1 MTAVSSALAGKVAL
15 VTGASS
21 GIGEATAVALAAA
34 GAKVAIAARRADRLE
49 ALAARIEKAGGTA
62 LRIEADVTSN
72 DDVTAMVDKVV
83 AEWSRLDIL
92 VNNAGVMLL
101 SPAAEAMLDDWRRMV
116 ELNLLALMGVT
127 KAALPHLRAA
137 KGHIVN
143 VSSVAG
149 RVANPGASGYAATKF
164 GVVGFSESLRREV
177 YADKV
182 RVTVIEPGLVRTE
195 LGDHI
200 TNPAFKADLDKR
212 LAAMEALTAEDIA
225 AAIFYAVSQPA
236 HVNVNEIVI
245 RPTDQERERRQIF
258 RYASNPARRK
268 SPHSSTSRDGS
279 LAIDA
284 EIRHRRRRQVEA
296 SVEALAVGR

>member
-1 MTAVSSALAGKVAL
+1 MTVSSMLAGKVAL

-21 GIGEATAVALAAA
+21 GIGEATAAALAAA
-34 GAKVAIAARRADRLE
+34 GARVAVAARRVDRLE
-49 ALAARIEKAGGTA
+49 ALAARIEKIGGTA

-72 DDVTAMVDKVV
+72 DDVAAMVGKVV
-83 AEWSRLDIL
+83 AEWGRLDIL

-101 SPAAEAMLDDWRRMV
+101 SPAAEATLDDWRHMV

-127 KAALPHLRAA
+127 KAALPHLKAA

-200 TNPAFKADLDKR
+200 TNAASKAGLDQR
-212 LAAMEALTAEDIA
+212 LATMEALTAEDVA
-225 AAIFYAVSQPA
+225 AAILYAVGQPA
-236 HVNVNEIVI
+236 RVSVNEIVI
-245 RPTDQERERRQIF
+245 RPTDQER
-258 RYASNPARRK
+258 
-268 SPHSSTSRDGS
+268 
-279 LAIDA
+279 
-284 EIRHRRRRQVEA
+284 
-296 SVEALAVGR
+296 

>member
-1 MTAVSSALAGKVAL
+1 MTVSSTLAGKVAL

-21 GIGEATAVALAAA
+21 GIGEATAAALAAA

-49 ALAARIEKAGGTA
+49 ALAARIETAGGMA

-72 DDVTAMVDKVV
+72 DDVTAMIGKVV
-83 AEWSRLDIL
+83 VEWGRLDIL

-101 SPAAEAMLDDWRRMV
+101 SPAAEATFDDWRRMV

-200 TNPAFKADLDKR
+200 TNAASKAGLDQR
-212 LAAMEALTAEDIA
+212 LATMEALTAEDVA
-225 AAIFYAVSQPA
+225 ASILYAVSQPA
-236 HVNVNEIVI
+236 RVNVNEIVI
-245 RPTDQERERRQIF
+245 RPTDQER
-258 RYASNPARRK
+258 
-268 SPHSSTSRDGS
+268 
-279 LAIDA
+279 
-284 EIRHRRRRQVEA
+284 
-296 SVEALAVGR
+296 

>member
-101 SPAAEAMLDDWRRMV
+101 SPAAEARLDDWRRMV

-245 RPTDQERERRQIF
+245 RPTDQER
-258 RYASNPARRK
+258 
-268 SPHSSTSRDGS
+268 
-279 LAIDA
+279 
-284 EIRHRRRRQVEA
+284 
-296 SVEALAVGR
+296 

>member
-1 MTAVSSALAGKVAL
+1 MTVSSTLSGEAALI
-15 VTGASS
+15 TGASS
-21 GIGEATAVALAAA
+21 GIGEATALALAAA
-34 GAKVAIAARRADRLE
+34 GARVAIAARRAGRLD

-72 DDVTAMVDKVV
+72 DDVAAMVGKVV
-83 AEWSRLDIL
+83 AEWGGLDIL

-101 SPAAEAMLDDWRRMV
+101 SPAAEATLDDWRQMI

-127 KAALPHLRAA
+127 KAALPHLKAA

-200 TNPAFKADLDKR
+200 TNAASKAGLDQR
-212 LAAMEALTAEDIA
+212 LATMEALTAEDVA
-225 AAIFYAVSQPA
+225 AAILYAVSQPPR
-236 HVNVNEIVI
+236 VNVNEIVI
-245 RPTDQERERRQIF
+245 RPTDQER
-258 RYASNPARRK
+258 
-268 SPHSSTSRDGS
+268 
-279 LAIDA
+279 
-284 EIRHRRRRQVEA
+284 
-296 SVEALAVGR
+296 